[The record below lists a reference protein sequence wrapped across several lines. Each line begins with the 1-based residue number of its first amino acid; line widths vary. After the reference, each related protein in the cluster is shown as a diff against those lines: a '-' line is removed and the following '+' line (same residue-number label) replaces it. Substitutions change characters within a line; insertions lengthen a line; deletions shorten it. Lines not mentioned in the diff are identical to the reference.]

1 MNAIAALFLLGG
13 AAGGC
18 GEAASSPPVV
28 AEAIQAVL
36 DFDAEPA
43 EAPGAPEFRLAAA
56 PDSDRDH
63 DAPEPARCGR
73 STLIFA

>member
-1 MNAIAALFLLGG
+1 MSAIAALFLLGG

-36 DFDAEPA
+36 DFDAEPPKDV
-43 EAPGAPEFRLAAA
+43 EEPELRLAAA
-56 PDSDRDH
+56 ADSDRND
-63 DAPEPARCGR
+63 DAPDPRRCGR